1 MVRQARETLRNI
13 SASAW
18 YLKPDKY
25 DARDETLCA
34 NHRRGLYYT
43 WSKDLYVHTL
53 FFNFKPATYML
64 DATKVAHI
72 GVPAAV
78 SRRRGPQLIKT
89 CVWGDAATAWD
100 QQVAADD
107 GFSAI
112 VAECGPAT
120 DEIRRIADASPLAA
134 ERVLA
139 LCAGKIGHA
148 EDWHRLDRLDSCV
161 IDSTEVIH
169 RITFCQDTEESAR
182 DFRIARLRRC
192 GYLWGILTTHQLL
205 PPSLADFKD
214 GFRLE
219 WSADFPHQNS
229 ASLKNRRATVIYM
242 GEEPSADQVE
252 ATAKRAAEFL
262 NRAFADPDMSHD
274 ARQRLAVW
282 FRDANGFVLYDPHRL
297 LKYDQPGNCSEFD
310 IGRET

>member
-1 MVRQARETLRNI
+1 M
-13 SASAW
+13 
-18 YLKPDKY
+18 
-25 DARDETLCA
+25 
-34 NHRRGLYYT
+34 
-43 WSKDLYVHTL
+43 HTL

-139 LCAGKIGHA
+139 SVP
-148 EDWHRLDRLDSCV
+148 ERLAMQRTGTDLIVWTR
-161 IDSTEVIH
+161 
-169 RITFCQDTEESAR
+169 
-182 DFRIARLRRC
+182 
-192 GYLWGILTTHQLL
+192 
-205 PPSLADFKD
+205 
-214 GFRLE
+214 
-219 WSADFPHQNS
+219 
-229 ASLKNRRATVIYM
+229 ASLIRPK
-242 GEEPSADQVE
+242 
-252 ATAKRAAEFL
+252 
-262 NRAFADPDMSHD
+262 
-274 ARQRLAVW
+274 
-282 FRDANGFVLYDPHRL
+282 
-297 LKYDQPGNCSEFD
+297 
-310 IGRET
+310 